1 MSGGL
6 PTVVDLS
13 EALRRDVDLLG
24 DWDDEPA
31 DDVVKA
37 PVPQVQAH
45 EIPASK
51 PAELPKVNKQWDF
64 FDTPFSKM

>member
-31 DDVVKA
+31 DDVVK
-37 PVPQVQAH
+37 
-45 EIPASK
+45 IPAPQLQAKETPADK
-51 PAELPKVNKQWDF
+51 PAEIPKVC
-64 FDTPFSKM
+64 